1 MIQSTFMP
9 LVATIR
15 ICPAL
20 TITEVEINEI
30 LGRLEVAIERSVA
43 GSPRDLDFSTLS
55 SLAVRYP
62 IATDSD

>member
-1 MIQSTFMP
+1 MP
-9 LVATIR
+9 LVAAIR

-20 TITEVEINEI
+20 IITEVEIDEI

-43 GSPRDLDFSTLS
+43 GSPRDLDFSTSS
-55 SLAVRYP
+55 SLAVRSP